1 MPKFPPLSVP
11 SPSQPLSKH
20 IILRNAAITL
30 VSLTLAALWIAL
42 GPHGDFLD
50 GRAFSV
56 STLDQVTYVFY
67 NWSITLPLDQTT
79 QYRFQAYN
87 NRLVGKTSFVAVDS
101 ERRLGDPNGI
111 FVSIETTAS
120 PAQFSFRRQTLP
132 GLLACDIVIV
142 DDLPNIYGIDYANI
156 VVYLPPNFRYEALTW
171 ATSLQGNAS
180 GAFPGHKWAI
190 HMNDLAA
197 AGMHFQNVEITTDS
211 GDINVAGLVAD
222 AGSFETK
229 GGKITGNYTI
239 PPANVTFTPFLSG
252 NYTRFRT

>member
-1 MPKFPPLSVP
+1 MTFLGSLGVCAGRLIRTERDDTPSLTYDVSGHLPSGGLDPTSPTMPKFPPLSVP

-20 IILRNAAITL
+20 TILRNAAITL

-132 GLLACDIVIV
+132 GLLACDIVV
-142 DDLPNIYGIDYANI
+142 
-156 VVYLPPNFRYEALTW
+156 
-171 ATSLQGNAS
+171 S
-180 GAFPGHKWAI
+180 GE
-190 HMNDLAA
+190 L
-197 AGMHFQNVEITTDS
+197 
-211 GDINVAGLVAD
+211 
-222 AGSFETK
+222 
-229 GGKITGNYTI
+229 
-239 PPANVTFTPFLSG
+239 FLRHL
-252 NYTRFRT
+252 NPR